1 MTRIVSILLLLFIQF
16 QSPCL
21 AETHPVEKASFQPSS
36 YQSSYKPSKVVY
48 DISDPDPKALGMML
62 DRANMLQNI
71 YQNDVFES
79 SIVFVIHEG
88 AIPLFGGGQ
97 KNRHPDIMQR
107 ARSLAMGE
115 IIQFRICRASAVMQG
130 FKDGDIQDFAE
141 MVPMADAEII
151 RLQKEGYAY
160 LR

>member
-1 MTRIVSILLLLFIQF
+1 MVRTTHIIFLLLIQVL
-16 QSPCL
+16 PVCV
-21 AETHPVEKASFQPSS
+21 AETGSYQPST
-36 YQSSYKPSKVVY
+36 YNPSKVVY
-48 DISDPDPKALGMML
+48 DISDPDAKALGMML
-62 DRANMLQNI
+62 DRANLLQNI

-88 AIPLFGGGQ
+88 AVPLFGRGK

-107 ARSLAMGE
+107 AQSLAMGE
-115 IIQFRICRASAVMQG
+115 IIQFRICKASAAMQG
-130 FKDGDIQDFAE
+130 YNDRDIQEFVK

>member
-1 MTRIVSILLLLFIQF
+1 MVRTRGFIILLVIQLI
-16 QSPCL
+16 PVCL
-21 AETHPVEKASFQPSS
+21 AETTS
-36 YQSSYKPSKVVY
+36 YQPSKVVY

-71 YQNDVFES
+71 YQNDVFDS

-88 AIPLFGGGQ
+88 AVPLFG
-97 KNRHPDIMQR
+97 KNRKNRYPEVMRR
-107 ARSLAMGE
+107 AQSLALGE
-115 IIQFRICRASAVMQG
+115 IIQFRICKASAAMQG
-130 FKDGDIQDFAE
+130 YKERDIQDFVQ

-151 RLQKEGYAY
+151 KLQREGYAY